1 MSADT
6 GPKRYS
12 AINIMSAW
20 RGVNVVPDVTVPQG
34 ERQAYMF
41 MYSGILAGALE
52 VPPEVPE
59 LPATEVVAAAVRPT
73 IDFII
78 SGNTLYGSRDVM
90 RRQRVQR
97 QDAADLKEMMQ
108 LYTQWRMAA

>member
-6 GPKRYS
+6 GAKRYS
-12 AINIMSAW
+12 AINILSAW

-41 MYSGILAGALE
+41 MYSGILAGEIEA
-52 VPPEVPE
+52 PEE
-59 LPATEVVAAAVRPT
+59 LPATEVGAAIVRPT